1 MPLYEYKCERCQ
13 RRIEVIQSFSAKPLR
28 KCEECGGKLAKLIS
42 RSGFVLKGSGWYKS
56 DYGQSATASKSEG
69 EDVAPPSDAPKTDGA
84 KPDAARAPK
93 APGKTGKKPKSL
105 AGSAKD

>member
-1 MPLYEYKCERCQ
+1 MPLYEYQCERC
-13 RRIEVIQSFSAKPLR
+13 RRRLEVIQSFSAKPLR

-56 DYGQSATASKSEG
+56 DYGAPAPASKSEKA
-69 EDVAPPSDAPKTDGA
+69 DDTAPASEGSKPEAPKPEAA
-84 KPDAARAPK
+84 KTPK
-93 APGKTGKKPKSL
+93 AGGRKAKSL